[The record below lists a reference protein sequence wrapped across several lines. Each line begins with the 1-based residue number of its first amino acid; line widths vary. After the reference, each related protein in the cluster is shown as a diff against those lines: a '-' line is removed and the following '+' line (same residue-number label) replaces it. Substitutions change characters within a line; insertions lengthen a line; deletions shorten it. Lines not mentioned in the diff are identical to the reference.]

1 MELAFVISAD
11 RGVMV
16 DERTGRP
23 NAWANCHYLTEYRE
37 DGIDSAGFKPIKAPI
52 TPEAFD
58 IILLHGVGLYKLD
71 FRTRPGAMGKPT
83 LTLTKVEPV
92 GTIDLFELGNY
103 RKETTPP
110 APAPTRAAPPPAPVQ
125 QPKAA

>member
-23 NAWANCHYLTEYRE
+23 NAWSNCYYLSDYRE
-37 DGIDSAGFKPIKAPI
+37 DGADAMGYKPIKVSC
-52 TPEAFD
+52 TPEAFEVFQKN
-58 IILLHGVGLYKLD
+58 GVGLYKLD

-83 LTLTKVEPV
+83 LTLIKVEPV
-92 GTIDLFELGNY
+92 GSLDVFELGNY
-103 RKETTPP
+103 RKPDP
-110 APAPTRAAPPPAPVQ
+110 FAGNGKSAPAKPAQVDQ
-125 QPKAA
+125 AKAA